1 MMKRMKILYAF
12 LLTGLVGFSS
22 CQLKL
27 PDAKKVEGTI
37 ALFPDYRE
45 TTVPWNIAPLN
56 FKLTEPAEAIAV
68 LTGRDSRIRVDADKG
83 SFQIP
88 QKKWRDLMEA
98 SAGDIIKV
106 EIYVRKD
113 KSWLRYAPFPIHVA
127 KEKIDPYLVYRR
139 IAPGYRMWNEM
150 GIYQRNLEDFTETTF
165 LSNKQTNNNCM
176 NCHSFCMQN
185 PDRMLFHQRNMH
197 AGTYI
202 LTDGKIE
209 KLETKTEQTLSALV
223 YPSWHPSGRYVAFST
238 NDTKQDFHLSDA
250 NRVEVFDNKSDVV
263 VYDVE
268 KHEIVT
274 ASSLFSE
281 DNLETFPTF
290 SPDGKRLFFCS
301 APSRLMPESY
311 RDIKYNL
318 LSIAFDPKTRSFG
331 QTVDTL
337 YNAGQEGGSAK
348 FPRVSPDGRRLL
360 YTVSGYGNFSIWHK
374 DADLRM
380 LDLATLQTD
389 TLPGVNSRDVDSYH
403 SWSSNSHW
411 FVFSSRRED
420 GLYTRPYI
428 CYVDGNGVAG
438 KPFLLP
444 QKDADYYATSLFSF
458 NIPELVRGKI
468 EVDRY
473 KLIEISKYGKPT
485 TVSFATR

>member
-1 MMKRMKILYAF
+1 MMKRMNILYTC
-12 LLTGLVGFSS
+12 LLAGLVVFSS
-22 CQLKL
+22 CRQEL
-27 PDAKKVEGTI
+27 PEAKKAEGSI
-37 ALFPDYRE
+37 GLFPDYRE
-45 TTVPWNIAPLN
+45 TTIPWNIAPLN
-56 FKLTEPAEAIAV
+56 FRLTEPAEAIAV
-68 LTGRDSRIRVDADKG
+68 LSGRESRIQVDAEKG

-88 QKKWRDLMEA
+88 QKKWRALMET

-106 EIYVRKD
+106 EIYIRKD
-113 KSWLRYAPFPIHVA
+113 NGWFRYAPFSIRVA

-150 GIYQRNLEDFTETTF
+150 GIYQRNLENFTETTF
-165 LSNKQTNNNCM
+165 LSNKQTNNNCI

-185 PDRMLFHQRNMH
+185 PDRMLFHQRNLH

-209 KLETKTEQTLSALV
+209 KLETQTEQTLSALV

-250 NRVEVFDNKSDVV
+250 NRIEVFDNKSDVV

-274 ASSLFSE
+274 APFLSSE
-281 DNLETFPTF
+281 ANLETFPTF
-290 SPDGKRLFFCS
+290 SADGKRLFFCS
-301 APSRLMPESY
+301 APSHLMPESY

-318 LSIAFDPKTRSFG
+318 LSIAFDPKTCSFG

-337 YNAGQEGGSAK
+337 YNAGQEGGSVK

-380 LDLATLQTD
+380 LDLSTFQTN
-389 TLPGVNSRDVDSYH
+389 TLPDVNSPDVDSYH

-411 FVFSSRRED
+411 FVFSSRRGD

-428 CYVDGNGVAG
+428 CYVDGNGVTG

-444 QKDADYYATSLFSF
+444 QEDTDYYATSLFSF
-458 NIPELVRGKI
+458 NIPELVRGKVQ
-468 EVDRY
+468 VDRY

-485 TVSFATR
+485 PVSFVTP